1 MMLLTY
7 IIFMEVFEMVSR
19 ELLSKKIE
27 KMPSKLLEEVANYIS
42 YIEYRETKGEVTI
55 QDITLASEKSLAK
68 EWLSSEEERA
78 WEHL

>member
-42 YIEYRETKGEVTI
+42 YIEYRETKGEVKV

>member
-7 IIFMEVFEMVSR
+7 IIFMEVFEMVGR

>member
-1 MMLLTY
+1 
-7 IIFMEVFEMVSR
+7 MEVFEMVSR

>member
-7 IIFMEVFEMVSR
+7 IIFMEVFEMVGR

-42 YIEYRETKGEVTI
+42 YIEYRETREEITI

-78 WEHL
+78 

>member
-1 MMLLTY
+1 MLLTY
-7 IIFMEVFEMVSR
+7 IIFMEVFEMVGR

-42 YIEYRETKGEVTI
+42 YIEYRETREEITI

-78 WEHL
+78 

>member
-1 MMLLTY
+1 
-7 IIFMEVFEMVSR
+7 MEVFEMVGR

-42 YIEYRETKGEVTI
+42 YIEYRETREEITI

-78 WEHL
+78 

>member
-1 MMLLTY
+1 MLLTY